1 VVGAA
6 LSVQFGAALATTAFD
21 IAGPLGFVW
30 LRVGLA
36 ALLLVALNAQA
47 LRRVEAPRLR
57 WVLAAG
63 AAVAVMNACFYQA
76 IDRIP
81 LGLATTIEFLGP
93 LAVAVLGSRRAVDF
107 LWIALAGAG
116 VALLG
121 SPGVELDAVGLA
133 FAFGAAAGW
142 AAYIVLAKRMLED
155 WSVGTGL
162 SLTLLVAA
170 ILLAPLGLAAGGSAL
185 LDPEVLALG
194 LAVAVLGSV
203 LPFSLELGALRQLSA
218 AAFGIILSLE
228 PAVAAFAGAV
238 ALGQVPTALE
248 ALAIVLVMAASAG
261 ASLGARR
268 VVPPEV

>member
-1 VVGAA
+1 LV
-6 LSVQFGAALATTAFD
+6 
-21 IAGPLGFVW
+21 GPLGFVW

-36 ALLLVALNAQA
+36 ALLLLGLNAQA
-47 LRRVEAPRLR
+47 LRTAGRRPLR
-57 WVLAAG
+57 WVIAGG
-63 AAVAVMNACFYQA
+63 AAVAFMNACFYQA

-81 LGLATTIEFLGP
+81 LGLATTVEFLGP
-93 LAVAVLGSRRAVDF
+93 LAVAVLGSRRALDF

-121 SPGVELDAVGLA
+121 SPGVELDPVGLA
-133 FAFGAAAGW
+133 FAFGAAGGW
-142 AAYIVLAKRMLED
+142 AAYILLAKRMLAD
-155 WSVGTGL
+155 WPLGAGL

-170 ILLAPLGLAAGGSAL
+170 VLLAPLGLAAGGSDL
-185 LDPEVLALG
+185 LDPRVLAVG

-203 LPFSLELGALRQLSA
+203 LPFTLELAALRQLTA
-218 AAFGIILSLE
+218 ATFGILLSLE

-238 ALGQVPTALE
+238 ALAQVPSGIE
-248 ALAIVLVMAASAG
+248 ALAIVLVVAASAG